1 MFLCDVSYLIQSDD
15 SILALTFRNRFLI
28 STQYFDAVMTLYER
42 VTVNESLYMQA
53 GSGDK
58 MISLQKPPSTT

>member
-1 MFLCDVSYLIQSDD
+1 MFLCDVSCLRQSDD

-42 VTVNESLYMQA
+42 VTVNESLYMHA
-53 GSGDK
+53 GSGDR